1 MLLVFTSQELEKL
14 IKKFSS
20 KSPEIQFLGEN
31 RIKLKMSGVKIT
43 LFLNEVS
50 PRQVSFVYKMG
61 AIVNF
66 LAEKFI
72 KLDKP
77 GIIWDKESSLILID
91 LDQMDLKG
99 PLQDFYINQL
109 IFDEKKM
116 ILDFDMKEDSKT

>member
-77 GIIWDKESSLILID
+77 GIIWDKESSQIQID
-91 LDQMDLKG
+91 LDQIDQKG
-99 PLQDFYINQL
+99 LLQDFYIRQL

-116 ILDFDMKEDSKT
+116 ILEFDIKEDSKT

>member
-14 IKKFSS
+14 VKKFSS

-77 GIIWDKESSLILID
+77 GIFWNKESSLILID
-91 LDQMDLKG
+91 LDHMDLKG
-99 PLQDFYINQL
+99 PLQDFYIRQL

-116 ILDFDMKEDSKT
+116 ILEFDMKEESET

>member
-1 MLLVFTSQELEKL
+1 
-14 IKKFSS
+14 
-20 KSPEIQFLGEN
+20 
-31 RIKLKMSGVKIT
+31 MSGVKIT

-72 KLDKP
+72 KMDKP
-77 GIIWDKESSLILID
+77 GIVWDKESSQIRID
-91 LDQMDLKG
+91 LDQIDQKG
-99 PLQDFYINQL
+99 LLQDFYIRQL

-116 ILDFDMKEDSKT
+116 ILEFDIKEDSKT

>member
-116 ILDFDMKEDSKT
+116 ILEFDIKEDSKT